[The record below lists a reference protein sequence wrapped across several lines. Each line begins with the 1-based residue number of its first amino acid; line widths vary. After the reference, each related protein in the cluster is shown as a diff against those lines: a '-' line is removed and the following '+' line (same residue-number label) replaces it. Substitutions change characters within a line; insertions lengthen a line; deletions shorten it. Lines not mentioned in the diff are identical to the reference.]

1 VTRKELPHSIEAERS
16 VLGAI
21 ILDEDCLHQGINELT
36 TEHFALKRHRHIFEA
51 LRDLFEER
59 KLVDVLHLKDKLG
72 AAKTLEEVGG
82 VEYILDVV
90 ADVASP
96 ASFKHH
102 LRIVEE
108 KYLLRR
114 LIGAGQNITDSA
126 YDGSQEAAALVD
138 KAESMIFGVQT
149 GSTRDGLTHIS
160 EFIET
165 VYDDIEARSRRQETI
180 SGVETGYPLFDE
192 LTNGLQRQEFIVLAA
207 RPGQGKTAF
216 VLNVAQHIAIRNK
229 HPVAIFSLEMSR
241 EALATRLLCAEA
253 RVDGKLLRSGKIPA
267 HCWSPLTEALANLS
281 QSPIYVDETPRMSI
295 LEMRAKA
302 RRAKLQHDI
311 QAMIV
316 DYLQLM
322 VGTGKYDSR
331 QQEVSEISGFLKAL
345 AKELDIPVLAC
356 AQLSRAPTQ
365 RPGKEPVLSD
375 LRESGAIE
383 QDADVVSFIYHPKE
397 KNKDDEE
404 EEATSQYFS
413 DCELIV
419 AKNRNGP
426 VGRIP
431 LRFIRMYTRFE
442 HRAFEFEEQPTTAS
456 FTDDEDFI

>member
-1 VTRKELPHSIEAERS
+1 MTKKELPHSIEAERS

-21 ILDEDCLHQGINELT
+21 ILDDDCLHQGINELKA
-36 TEHFALKRHRHIFEA
+36 EYFALKRHRHIFEA
-51 LRDLFEER
+51 LSDLFEER
-59 KLVDVLHLKDKLG
+59 KLIDVLHLKDKLG
-72 AAKTLEEVGG
+72 AKKTLEEVGG
-82 VEYILDVV
+82 VEYILDIV

-114 LIGAGQNITDSA
+114 LIGTGQNITESA
-126 YDGSQEAAALVD
+126 YDGSQGAASLVD

-149 GSTRDGLTHIS
+149 GTTRDGLTHIS
-160 EFIET
+160 EFIEA

-192 LTNGLQRQEFIVLAA
+192 LTNGLQRQEFVVLAA

-267 HCWSPLTEALANLS
+267 HCWAPLTEALANLS

-311 QAMIV
+311 KLMIV

-322 VGTGKYDSR
+322 QGTGRYDSR

-365 RPGKEPVLSD
+365 RAGKEPVLAGV
-375 LRESGAIE
+375 RESGAIE
-383 QDADVVSFIYHPKE
+383 QDAGVVSFIFH
-397 KNKDDEE
+397 
-404 EEATSQYFS
+404 S
-413 DCELIV
+413 
-419 AKNRNGP
+419 
-426 VGRIP
+426 
-431 LRFIRMYTRFE
+431 
-442 HRAFEFEEQPTTAS
+442 
-456 FTDDEDFI
+456 